1 MALKPMETI
10 DILKS
15 NELFKGL
22 EEKELSI
29 IAELTTKKT
38 VLKNTL
44 VVSEGDTSNSMYLIK
59 EGKVNVTLTNEEGK
73 EMILTTLQQGDNF
86 GELSLLD
93 DDPRSANVIALEK
106 CVFIVL
112 HKADFHQ
119 LLKQNSTIAIGVIK
133 YLCQRVRFIT
143 NIAQS
148 LALLD
153 VYGRLVK
160 LLHGLSTPGENGQ
173 LVISLP
179 LTHKDIASRVG
190 SSREMISRIL
200 SELEKGQYLTIENKI
215 ITINKK
221 LPSAW

>member
-1 MALKPMETI
+1 MALKSMETI

-22 EEKELSI
+22 EENELSI
-29 IAELTTKKT
+29 VAELTTKKT

-59 EGKVNVTLTNEEGK
+59 EGKVNVTLTSEDGK

-112 HKADFHQ
+112 HKADFYQ
-119 LLKQNSTIAIGVIK
+119 LLKQNSTIAISVIK
-133 YLCQRVRFIT
+133 YLCKRVRFIT

-160 LLHGLSTPGENGQ
+160 LLHGLSIPGENGQ

-200 SELEKGQYLTIENKI
+200 SALEKGQYLTIENKI